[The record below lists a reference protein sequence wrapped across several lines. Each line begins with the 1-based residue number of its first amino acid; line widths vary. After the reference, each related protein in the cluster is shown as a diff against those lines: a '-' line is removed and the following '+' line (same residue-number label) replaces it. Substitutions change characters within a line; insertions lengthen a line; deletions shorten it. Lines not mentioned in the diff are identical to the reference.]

1 MCSRKLYP
9 RFLLIAGLHC
19 LGASVMNADDT
30 QDRGKLG
37 GKWQPA
43 DGQKS
48 DYGTW
53 TLETNEGG
61 IRVLHESNGQK
72 IAEYECNTI
81 GRECEM

>member
-1 MCSRKLYP
+1 
-9 RFLLIAGLHC
+9 
-19 LGASVMNADDT
+19 MNADDT